1 MIKAIY
7 DQLRK
12 GNVPCLAKY
21 KKHEVYISKSEERK
35 GFLVVEYYDINR
47 DYVEHKVEYYVGEN
61 YDGVADRAE
70 EIANDAQIIIN
81 DFI

>member
-12 GNVPCLAKY
+12 GNVPCFAKY

-35 GFLVVEYYDINR
+35 GFLIVEFFDINR
-47 DYVEHKVEYYVGEN
+47 YYVEHKVEYYVGVN
-61 YDGVADRAE
+61 YEGVADRAE
-70 EIANDAQIIIN
+70 EIANDAQFIIN